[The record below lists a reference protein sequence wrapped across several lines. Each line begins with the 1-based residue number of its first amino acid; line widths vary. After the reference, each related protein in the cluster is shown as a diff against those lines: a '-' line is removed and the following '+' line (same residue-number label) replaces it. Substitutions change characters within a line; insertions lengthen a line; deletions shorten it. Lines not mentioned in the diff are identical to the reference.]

1 MKAWLIKNKYNI
13 LKLVVIG
20 YALLVL
26 GNIVSNLLNTYV
38 QPDYNPLIER
48 IQEIQAKEKEV
59 LIDSINSY
67 KDLIE
72 KQSKTV
78 DRIESKLKSQDKKL
92 EQIKKD
98 YDIKENNIRSL
109 NADDVV
115 SESTKQLSE

>member
-20 YALLVL
+20 YALLVF
-26 GNIVSNLLNTYV
+26 GSIASNLLNTYV

-48 IQEIQAKEKEV
+48 IEQIQAKEKEV

>member
-20 YALLVL
+20 YALLVF
-26 GNIVSNLLNTYV
+26 GSIASNLLNTYV

-48 IQEIQAKEKEV
+48 LQEIQAKEKEV

>member
-13 LKLVVIG
+13 FKLVVIG
-20 YALLVL
+20 YALFVF
-26 GNIVSNLLNTYV
+26 GNIASNLLNSYV
-38 QPDYNPLIER
+38 QPNYNPLIER
-48 IQEIQAKEKEV
+48 LQEIQAKEKEA

>member
-26 GNIVSNLLNTYV
+26 GNIASNILNTYV

-48 IQEIQAKEKEV
+48 IQEIQAKEKEA
-59 LIDSINSY
+59 LIDSISSY

>member
-20 YALLVL
+20 YALLVF
-26 GNIVSNLLNTYV
+26 GSIASNLLNTYV

>member
-26 GNIVSNLLNTYV
+26 GNIASNILNTYV

-48 IQEIQAKEKEV
+48 IQEIQAKEKDV
-59 LIDSINSY
+59 LIDSISSY